1 MGSSSPERT
10 PQPLRGSIATGELRD
25 NRREGLRR
33 GKVKGKRC
41 CSLEGGGACGQGGGP
56 TDEMKQRARVW
67 AAAHLLLRRRNRQHG
82 RKAPSGLSTPN
93 SARGCTL
100 GSAHGSMRYDPHMR
114 SRIRARGTEG
124 SDAAATPRPSF
135 ALPPDSLPR
144 QTAHPPARLHYAG
157 RHDRLS
163 PAACCNSTH

>member
-1 MGSSSPERT
+1 MGSSAPERT

-67 AAAHLLLRRRNRQHG
+67 AAAHLLLFDLLTIGRVVPRYGERLICKWKEVRN
-82 RKAPSGLSTPN
+82 
-93 SARGCTL
+93 
-100 GSAHGSMRYDPHMR
+100 
-114 SRIRARGTEG
+114 
-124 SDAAATPRPSF
+124 
-135 ALPPDSLPR
+135 
-144 QTAHPPARLHYAG
+144 QT
-157 RHDRLS
+157 
-163 PAACCNSTH
+163 